1 MKAESHV
8 KDNFIYV
15 VVGKSENVYQD
26 KIGGPFDAHP
36 DTEPVEAFC
45 SMEAAKDFILSQKL
59 KKTKKVSYGDSYSY
73 KGGFFE
79 MHIEQ
84 IPFNNK

>member
-26 KIGGPFDAHP
+26 KIGGH
-36 DTEPVEAFC
+36 
-45 SMEAAKDFILSQKL
+45 LSP
-59 KKTKKVSYGDSYSY
+59 T
-73 KGGFFE
+73 
-79 MHIEQ
+79 Q
-84 IPFNNK
+84 IQNQ